1 MFNQPYFYLKEKMK
15 KTLIEIKNLEYS
27 STNSNFVMKIDSF
40 NFPSGKSL
48 LVSGESGSGKTTFL
62 NLLSGTI
69 LPQKGEITILG
80 KNLSESSSVKK
91 DKIRGDNFG
100 IIFQTFNLLPYLSVE
115 ENILLGLSFSY
126 LRKSRLKGS
135 YQEEIEILMSKLSL
149 NYKSLMNRKAHE
161 LSIGQQQRVAVA
173 RALIGSPEIILAD
186 EPTSALDVKN
196 KEEFI
201 KLLFN
206 SMDKK
211 RQSLIMVSHDQNLA
225 ESFDSKKSIHDI
237 CGIIEND

>member
-1 MFNQPYFYLKEKMK
+1 MK

-27 STNSNFVMKIDSF
+27 STNSDFEMKIDHF
-40 NFPSGKSL
+40 NFASGRSL
-48 LVSGESGSGKTTFL
+48 LISGESGSGKTTFL

-69 LPQKGEITILG
+69 LPQKGEIIILG
-80 KNLSESSSVKK
+80 KSLSESSSVKK

-115 ENILLGLSFSY
+115 DNVLLGLSFSQ

-135 YQEEIEILMSKLSL
+135 YKEEIELLMSKLSL
-149 NYKSLMNRKAHE
+149 NYKSLLNRKAHD

-186 EPTSALDVKN
+186 EPTSALDARN
-196 KEEFI
+196 KEEFL

-211 RQSLIMVSHDQNLA
+211 RQSLIMVSHDQNLSK
-225 ESFDSKKSIHDI
+225 SFDSNKSIHDI
-237 CGIIEND
+237 CGISQND

>member
-1 MFNQPYFYLKEKMK
+1 MNRI
-15 KTLIEIKNLEYS
+15 LIEIKNLEYRSYNS
-27 STNSNFVMKIDSF
+27 SFVMKIDHF
-40 NFPSGKSL
+40 NLNSGKNL
-48 LVSGESGSGKTTFL
+48 LISGESGSGKTTFL

-69 LPQKGEITILG
+69 LPQKGEIIILG
-80 KNLSESSSVKK
+80 KSLSAFSSIKK

-115 ENILLGLSFSY
+115 DNVLLGLSFSQ

-135 YQEEIEILMSKLSL
+135 YKEEIEILMSKLLL
-149 NYKSLMNRKAHE
+149 NYKSLVNRKAHE

-186 EPTSALDVKN
+186 EPTSALDARN
-196 KEEFI
+196 KEEFL

-237 CGIIEND
+237 CRISEND